1 MYGKEQEIDLIGGN
15 CLSLSPVE
23 IVLLDGKCLSPVEID
38 LALEEYWE
46 IVLVQWKTDLKM
58 S

>member
-1 MYGKEQEIDLIGGN
+1 MYGQKPEIDLIGGN
-15 CLSLSPVE
+15 CLSLNLVE
-23 IVLLDGKCLSPVEID
+23 IVILDGKCLSPVEID

>member
-1 MYGKEQEIDLIGGN
+1 MYGKEREIDLIGGN

-38 LALEEYWE
+38 LALEEY
-46 IVLVQWKTDLKM
+46 
-58 S
+58 

>member
-1 MYGKEQEIDLIGGN
+1 MYGKEREIILIGGN